1 MPAVDVFKTCA
12 LFKGFTDT
20 GLQILAS
27 ISTERHFPQ
36 GVPLFVE
43 NMVGDSLLILSTG
56 RVRLTSKNKTGEEIP
71 VGDAGPG
78 DFLGELALI
87 QQGQRMC
94 TATATAQVSAWE
106 IRHQDFQRLLGQ
118 KPQACLKLLM
128 NIVSAFGQKITD
140 NKDTFK
146 LLLTK

>member
-1 MPAVDVFKTCA
+1 
-12 LFKGFTDT
+12 
-20 GLQILAS
+20 
-27 ISTERHFPQ
+27 
-36 GVPLFVE
+36 
-43 NMVGDSLLILSTG
+43 VG
-56 RVRLTSKNKTGEEIP
+56 E
-71 VGDAGPG
+71 AGPG
-78 DFLGELALI
+78 DYLGELALI

-128 NIVSAFGQKITD
+128 NIVSAFGQKVTD
-140 NKDTFK
+140 NKETFK